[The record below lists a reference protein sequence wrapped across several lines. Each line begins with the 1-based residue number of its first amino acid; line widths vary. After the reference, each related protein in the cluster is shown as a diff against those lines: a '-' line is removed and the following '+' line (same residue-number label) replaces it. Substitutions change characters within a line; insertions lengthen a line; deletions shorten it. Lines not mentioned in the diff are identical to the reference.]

1 MSQKHNI
8 AFHIHEKHD
17 FERTSSMIDFV
28 SLKNAGICY
37 PSIKTYASS
46 PLQVNRIHVPL
57 SGSATFF
64 NGKTETKLT
73 VGNAYFLPAGTLSSF
88 TLDEDQPYLHLFLDF
103 SAPSFSSNKDVL
115 SIDLA
120 TDKVL
125 QGTFQAL
132 IELITNY
139 KAHKNHEV
147 PGHVTPRR
155 DRVLFEHIELILM
168 VILSHVSMYH
178 GLQPLKNEKLY
189 GAITFIEAN
198 YHLPIKNEDIANAVD
213 MDTRSLGRLFYKH
226 LKTSPHQYLLQYR
239 VEMAGRELRNG
250 KTVSETAISCGFQS
264 ENTFRE
270 AFKRLFGCP
279 PSELSKISD

>member
-1 MSQKHNI
+1 
-8 AFHIHEKHD
+8 
-17 FERTSSMIDFV
+17 MIDFV

-37 PSIKTYASS
+37 PSPNVYATSAV
-46 PLQVNRIHVPL
+46 QVYRIHVPL

-64 NGKTETKLT
+64 NGKNEIKLT
-73 VGNAYFLPAGTLSSF
+73 VGNAYFLPPCSLSSF
-88 TLDEDQPYLHLFLDF
+88 KINEDQPYLHLFLDF
-103 SAPSFSSNKDVL
+103 TSPHFPNTKDVL
-115 SIDLA
+115 AVDLA
-120 TDKVL
+120 SDMAL
-125 QGTFQAL
+125 NMTFKML
-132 IELITNY
+132 IEEITEY

-178 GLQPLKNEKLY
+178 GLHPLKNEKLY

-270 AFKRLFGCP
+270 AFKRLLGCP